1 MLLYHSHSCRTR
13 PITFAQWW
21 QHGGWCSRI
30 SQCSVATM
38 LRREVKREWNPAH
51 KYSLL
56 IAAQVIHVVV
66 HARIQ
71 SMSSILGI
79 GLLLLL
85 LLRQTMP
92 CIGLPQPAVAVKG
105 VLTVGKLMTC
115 DSPHSRF
122 GLGGT
127 RVGGW
132 PENGVFMYCFHISF
146 SSLRLAGILAGT
158 FPVCP

>member
-21 QHGGWCSRI
+21 RCGGCCSRI
-30 SQCSVATM
+30 SRCSVATM
-38 LRREVKREWNPAH
+38 PRCEVKREWNPAC

-56 IAAQVIHVVV
+56 IAAQVIRVVV

-92 CIGLPQPAVAVKG
+92 CIGLPQPAVAAKG
-105 VLTVGKLMTC
+105 VLTVGKLVTC
-115 DSPHSRF
+115 DSPRSCL
-122 GLGGT
+122 GL
-127 RVGGW
+127 RAGW
-132 PENGVFMYCFHISF
+132 RSCG
-146 SSLRLAGILAGT
+146 RLA
-158 FPVCP
+158 